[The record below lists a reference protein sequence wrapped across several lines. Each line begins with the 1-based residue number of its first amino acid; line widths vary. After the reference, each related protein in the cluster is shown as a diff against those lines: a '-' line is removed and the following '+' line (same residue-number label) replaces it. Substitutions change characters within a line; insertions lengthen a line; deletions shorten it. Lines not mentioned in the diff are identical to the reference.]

1 MEKSKKLKISIG
13 LIYLTIVSLF
23 LIYFFNKFEIEE
35 VRSYEFIKSN
45 RDYFYNLRESNL
57 LIISI
62 IFLFITVIWVLL
74 LGFGSPIALISGFIF
89 GKWIGTFIAAFGL
102 SIGALTLYLF
112 GNYFFKDLIKEKFL
126 DKFSNLEE
134 KFKKR
139 EFTFF
144 LIYRFVGGIP
154 FQIANLLPVLFN
166 VSAKNYLIGTFLGI
180 IPQIFIMVSLGSGL
194 EKIIDKNEKMP
205 TFSNMLFSPDIY
217 YPIVGFFVLFFI
229 VIIVKKF
236 FYK

>member
-23 LIYFFNKFEIEE
+23 LIYFFNKFELEE
-35 VRSYEFIKSN
+35 VSSYEFIKSN
-45 RDYFYNLRESNL
+45 RDYFYNFREANL

-62 IFLFITVIWVLL
+62 IFLFLTVIWVLL

-89 GKWIGTFIAAFGL
+89 GKWIGTFVATFGL

-126 DKFSNLEE
+126 GKFSNLEE
-134 KFKKR
+134 RFKKR

-166 VSAKNYLIGTFLGI
+166 ISAKNYLIGTFLGI

-194 EKIIDKNEKMP
+194 EKIIDKNETMP

-217 YPIVGFFVLFFI
+217 YPILGFFVLFFI
-229 VIIVKKF
+229 VIIVRKF

>member
-23 LIYFFNKFEIEE
+23 LIYFFNKFELEE

-45 RDYFYNLRESNL
+45 RDYFYNFREANL

-62 IFLFITVIWVLL
+62 IFLFLTVIWVLL

-126 DKFSNLEE
+126 GKFSNLEE
-134 KFKKR
+134 RFKKR

-166 VSAKNYLIGTFLGI
+166 ISAKNYLIGTFLGI

-194 EKIIDKNEKMP
+194 EKIIDKNETMP

-217 YPIVGFFVLFFI
+217 YPILGFFVLFFI
-229 VIIVKKF
+229 IIIVRKF

>member
-23 LIYFFNKFEIEE
+23 LIYFFNKFELEE
-35 VRSYEFIKSN
+35 VSSYEFIKSN
-45 RDYFYNLRESNL
+45 RDYFYNFREANL

-62 IFLFITVIWVLL
+62 IFLFLTVIWVLL

-229 VIIVKKF
+229 VVIVKKF

>member
-1 MEKSKKLKISIG
+1 MEKSKKLKMSIG

-23 LIYFFNKFEIEE
+23 LIYFFNKFELEE
-35 VRSYEFIKSN
+35 VSSYEFIKSN
-45 RDYFYNLRESNL
+45 RDYFYNFKESNL

-62 IFLFITVIWVLL
+62 IFLFLTVIWVLL

>member
-126 DKFSNLEE
+126 GKFSNLEE
-134 KFKKR
+134 RFKKR

-166 VSAKNYLIGTFLGI
+166 ISAKNYLIGTFLGI

-194 EKIIDKNEKMP
+194 EKIIDKNETMP

-217 YPIVGFFVLFFI
+217 YPILGFFVLFFI
-229 VIIVKKF
+229 VIIVRKF

>member
-23 LIYFFNKFEIEE
+23 LIYFFNKFELEE
-35 VRSYEFIKSN
+35 VSSYEFIKSN
-45 RDYFYNLRESNL
+45 RDYFYNFKESNL

-62 IFLFITVIWVLL
+62 IFLFLTVIWVLL

-89 GKWIGTFIAAFGL
+89 GKWIGTFVATFGL

-126 DKFSNLEE
+126 DKFKNLEE

-144 LIYRFVGGIP
+144 LII
-154 FQIANLLPVLFN
+154 
-166 VSAKNYLIGTFLGI
+166 VSR
-180 IPQIFIMVSLGSGL
+180 
-194 EKIIDKNEKMP
+194 
-205 TFSNMLFSPDIY
+205 
-217 YPIVGFFVLFFI
+217 
-229 VIIVKKF
+229 
-236 FYK
+236 

>member
-23 LIYFFNKFEIEE
+23 LIYFFNKFELEE
-35 VRSYEFIKSN
+35 VSSYEFIKSN
-45 RDYFYNLRESNL
+45 RDYFYNFKESNL

-62 IFLFITVIWVLL
+62 IFLFLTVIWVLL
-74 LGFGSPIALISGFIF
+74 LGFGSPIALISGFVF

-126 DKFSNLEE
+126 GKFSNLEE

-194 EKIIDKNEKMP
+194 EKIIDKNETMP

-217 YPIVGFFVLFFI
+217 YPILGFFVLFFI
-229 VIIVKKF
+229 IIIVRKF

>member
-89 GKWIGTFIAAFGL
+89 GKWIGTFVATFGL

-194 EKIIDKNEKMP
+194 EKIYKSLMDKFQHMQIRRVFQSK
-205 TFSNMLFSPDIY
+205 DIY
-217 YPIVGFFVLFFI
+217 PVFREFFAPQDGT
-229 VIIVKKF
+229 KND
-236 FYK
+236 

>member
-89 GKWIGTFIAAFGL
+89 GKWIGTFVATFGL

-126 DKFSNLEE
+126 DKFKNLEE

>member
-23 LIYFFNKFEIEE
+23 LIYFFNKFELEE
-35 VRSYEFIKSN
+35 VSSYEFIKSN
-45 RDYFYNLRESNL
+45 RDYFYNFKESNL

-62 IFLFITVIWVLL
+62 IFLFLTVIWVLL

-229 VIIVKKF
+229 VVIVKKF

>member
-89 GKWIGTFIAAFGL
+89 GKWIGTFVATFGL

-126 DKFSNLEE
+126 DKFKNLEE

-139 EFTFF
+139 EFNFF

-194 EKIIDKNEKMP
+194 EKIIDENEKMP
-205 TFSNMLFSPDIY
+205 TLSDMLFSPDIY
-217 YPIVGFFVLFFI
+217 YPILGFFVLFFTAI
-229 VIIVKKF
+229 VIKKF

>member
-23 LIYFFNKFEIEE
+23 LIYFFNKFELEE

-45 RDYFYNLRESNL
+45 RDYFYNLREANL
-57 LIISI
+57 LIVSI
-62 IFLFITVIWVLL
+62 IFLFLTVIWVLL

-126 DKFSNLEE
+126 GKFSNLEE
-134 KFKKR
+134 NFKKR

-166 VSAKNYLIGTFLGI
+166 ISAKNYLIGTFLGI

-194 EKIIDKNEKMP
+194 EKIIDKNETMP

-217 YPIVGFFVLFFI
+217 YPILGFFVLFFI
-229 VIIVKKF
+229 VIIVRKF

>member
-89 GKWIGTFIAAFGL
+89 GKWIGTFVATFGL

-126 DKFSNLEE
+126 DKFKNLEE

-194 EKIIDKNEKMP
+194 EKIIDENEKMP
-205 TFSNMLFSPDIY
+205 TLSDMLFSPDIY
-217 YPIVGFFVLFFI
+217 YPILGFFVLFFTAI
-229 VIIVKKF
+229 VVKKF

>member
-89 GKWIGTFIAAFGL
+89 GKWIGTFVATFGL

-126 DKFSNLEE
+126 GKFSNLEE
-134 KFKKR
+134 RFKKR

>member
-89 GKWIGTFIAAFGL
+89 GKWIGTFVATFGL

-126 DKFSNLEE
+126 DKFKNLEE

-194 EKIIDKNEKMP
+194 EKIIDENEKMP
-205 TFSNMLFSPDIY
+205 TLSDMLFSPDIY
-217 YPIVGFFVLFFI
+217 YPILGFFVLFFTAI
-229 VIIVKKF
+229 VIKKF

>member
-89 GKWIGTFIAAFGL
+89 GKWIGTFVATFGL

-126 DKFSNLEE
+126 GKFSNLEE
-134 KFKKR
+134 RFKKR

-166 VSAKNYLIGTFLGI
+166 ISAKNYLIGTFLGI

-194 EKIIDKNEKMP
+194 EKIIDKNETMP

-217 YPIVGFFVLFFI
+217 YPILGFFVLFFI
-229 VIIVKKF
+229 VIIVRKF

>member
-23 LIYFFNKFEIEE
+23 LIYFFNKFELEE

-45 RDYFYNLRESNL
+45 RDYFYNFREANL

-62 IFLFITVIWVLL
+62 IFLFLTVIWVLL

>member
-23 LIYFFNKFEIEE
+23 LIYFFNKFELEE
-35 VRSYEFIKSN
+35 VSSYEFIKSN
-45 RDYFYNLRESNL
+45 RDYFYNFREANL

-62 IFLFITVIWVLL
+62 IFLFLTVIWVLL

>member
-1 MEKSKKLKISIG
+1 MEKSKKLKMSIG

-23 LIYFFNKFEIEE
+23 LIYFFNKFELEE

-45 RDYFYNLRESNL
+45 RDYFYNLREANL
-57 LIISI
+57 LIVSI
-62 IFLFITVIWVLL
+62 IFLFLTVIWVLL

-126 DKFSNLEE
+126 GKFSNLEE
-134 KFKKR
+134 RFKKR

-166 VSAKNYLIGTFLGI
+166 ISAKNYLIGTFLGI

-194 EKIIDKNEKMP
+194 EKIIDKNETMP

-217 YPIVGFFVLFFI
+217 YPILGFFVLFFI
-229 VIIVKKF
+229 VIIVRKF

>member
-45 RDYFYNLRESNL
+45 RDYFYNLREANL
-57 LIISI
+57 LIVSI
-62 IFLFITVIWVLL
+62 IFLFLTVIWVLL

-89 GKWIGTFIAAFGL
+89 GKWIGTFVATFGL

-126 DKFSNLEE
+126 DKFKNLEE

-194 EKIIDKNEKMP
+194 EKIIDENEKMP
-205 TFSNMLFSPDIY
+205 TLSDMLFSQDIY
-217 YPIVGFFVLFFI
+217 YPILGFFVLFFTAI
-229 VIIVKKF
+229 VVKKF

>member
-23 LIYFFNKFEIEE
+23 LIYFFNKFELEE
-35 VRSYEFIKSN
+35 VSSYEFIKSN
-45 RDYFYNLRESNL
+45 RDYFYNFKESNL

-62 IFLFITVIWVLL
+62 IFLFLTVIWVLL

>member
-23 LIYFFNKFEIEE
+23 LIYFFNKFELEE

-45 RDYFYNLRESNL
+45 RDYFYNLREANL
-57 LIISI
+57 LIVSI
-62 IFLFITVIWVLL
+62 IFLFLTVIWVLL

-126 DKFSNLEE
+126 GKFSNLEE
-134 KFKKR
+134 RFKKR

-166 VSAKNYLIGTFLGI
+166 ISAKNYLIGTFLGI

-194 EKIIDKNEKMP
+194 EKIIDKNETMP

-217 YPIVGFFVLFFI
+217 YPILGFFVLFFI
-229 VIIVKKF
+229 VIIVRKF

>member
-23 LIYFFNKFEIEE
+23 LIYFFNKFELEE
-35 VRSYEFIKSN
+35 VSSYEFIKSN
-45 RDYFYNLRESNL
+45 RDYFYNFKESNL

-62 IFLFITVIWVLL
+62 IFLFLTVIWVLL

-205 TFSNMLFSPDIY
+205 TFSNMVFSPDIY

>member
-23 LIYFFNKFEIEE
+23 LIYFFNKFELEE

-45 RDYFYNLRESNL
+45 RDYFYNLREANL
-57 LIISI
+57 LIVSI
-62 IFLFITVIWVLL
+62 IFLFLTVIWVLL

-89 GKWIGTFIAAFGL
+89 GKWIGTFVATFGL

-166 VSAKNYLIGTFLGI
+166 ISAKNYLIGTFLGI

-194 EKIIDKNEKMP
+194 EKIIDKNETMP

-217 YPIVGFFVLFFI
+217 YPILGFFVLFFI
-229 VIIVKKF
+229 VIIVRKF

>member
-89 GKWIGTFIAAFGL
+89 GKWIGTFVATFGL

-126 DKFSNLEE
+126 DKFKNLED

-194 EKIIDKNEKMP
+194 EKIIDENEKMP
-205 TFSNMLFSPDIY
+205 TLSDMLFSPDIY
-217 YPIVGFFVLFFI
+217 YPILGFFVLFFTAI
-229 VIIVKKF
+229 VIKKF

>member
-62 IFLFITVIWVLL
+62 IFLFIRVSWVLL

-89 GKWIGTFIAAFGL
+89 GKWIGTFVATFGL

>member
-89 GKWIGTFIAAFGL
+89 GKWIGTFVATFGL

-194 EKIIDKNEKMP
+194 EKIIDENEKMP
-205 TFSNMLFSPDIY
+205 TLSDMLFSQDIY
-217 YPIVGFFVLFFI
+217 YPILGFFVLFFTAI
-229 VIIVKKF
+229 VVKKF

>member
-89 GKWIGTFIAAFGL
+89 GKWIGTFVATFGL

>member
-89 GKWIGTFIAAFGL
+89 GKWIGTFVATFGL

-126 DKFSNLEE
+126 DKFKNLEE

-194 EKIIDKNEKMP
+194 EKIIDENEKMP
-205 TFSNMLFSPDIY
+205 TLSDMLFSQDIY
-217 YPIVGFFVLFFI
+217 YPILGFFVLFFTAI
-229 VIIVKKF
+229 VVKKF

>member
-229 VIIVKKF
+229 VVIVKKF

>member
-23 LIYFFNKFEIEE
+23 LIYFFNKFELEE
-35 VRSYEFIKSN
+35 VSSYEFIKSN
-45 RDYFYNLRESNL
+45 RDYFYNFKESNL

-62 IFLFITVIWVLL
+62 IFLFLTVIWVLL

-126 DKFSNLEE
+126 DKFSNLGE

>member
-23 LIYFFNKFEIEE
+23 LIYFFNKFELEE

-45 RDYFYNLRESNL
+45 RDYFYNLREANL
-57 LIISI
+57 LIVSI
-62 IFLFITVIWVLL
+62 IFLFLTVIWVLL

-126 DKFSNLEE
+126 GKFSNLEE
-134 KFKKR
+134 RFKKR

-194 EKIIDKNEKMP
+194 EKIIDKNETMP

-217 YPIVGFFVLFFI
+217 YPILGFFVLFFI
-229 VIIVKKF
+229 VIIVRKF

>member
-23 LIYFFNKFEIEE
+23 LIYFFNKFELEE
-35 VRSYEFIKSN
+35 VSSYEFIKSN
-45 RDYFYNLRESNL
+45 RDYFYNFKESNL

-62 IFLFITVIWVLL
+62 IFLFLTVIWVLL

-154 FQIANLLPVLFN
+154 FQIANLLLVLFN